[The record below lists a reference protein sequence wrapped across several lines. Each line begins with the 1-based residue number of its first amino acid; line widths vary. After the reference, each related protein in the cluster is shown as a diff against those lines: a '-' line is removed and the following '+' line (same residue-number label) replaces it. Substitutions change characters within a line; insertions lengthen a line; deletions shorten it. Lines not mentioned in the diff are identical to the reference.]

1 MASKNEAPEQQ
12 TAATVQGPRMP
23 SADKVEAA
31 RAARKAAGLA
41 AQLQVGTVLGLPAGW
56 VAAKLDPTLDEGR
69 KATLRAKW
77 EAKGWIKLDG
87 QHQVVGY
94 PLGCEVWVKR
104 SADFNADRLERDEQ
118 LREMARTGQVI
129 LGNA

>member
-1 MASKNEAPEQQ
+1 
-12 TAATVQGPRMP
+12 MP

-31 RAARKAAGLA
+31 RAARKAAGTA
-41 AQLQVGTVLGLPAGW
+41 AQLQVGTVPGLPAGW
-56 VAAKLDPTLDEGR
+56 VAAKLDPTLDDGR

-77 EAKGWIKLDG
+77 EAKGWIKLEG

-104 SADFNADRLERDEQ
+104 VADFNADRLERDEQ